1 MLTAIHPFHFI
12 KINIHAGI
20 VSNFTLWSVL
30 KHTLFCKGVV
40 PFQFNYR
47 LLKTI
52 TITIFKCNSNVV
64 RRHYF
69 SWIEYIFFCYE
80 NQTTAITIR
89 KYRFLFALSQT
100 LWKEQWL
107 VVKARMR
114 NIRLV
119 DFMCF
124 VWCYS
129 WYETFRSG
137 KKSGFLDRKSVV

>member
-1 MLTAIHPFHFI
+1 MLTAIHQFHFI

-30 KHTLFCKGVV
+30 KHTLFCKGVF

-47 LLKTI
+47 LLKII
-52 TITIFKCNSNVV
+52 TITISKCNSNVV

-100 LWKEQWL
+100 LWKERAVTCCQSKDEEYSFSRLHVLRKMLFLIWDFSFW
-107 VVKARMR
+107 KK
-114 NIRLV
+114 IRILN
-119 DFMCF
+119 
-124 VWCYS
+124 
-129 WYETFRSG
+129 
-137 KKSGFLDRKSVV
+137 